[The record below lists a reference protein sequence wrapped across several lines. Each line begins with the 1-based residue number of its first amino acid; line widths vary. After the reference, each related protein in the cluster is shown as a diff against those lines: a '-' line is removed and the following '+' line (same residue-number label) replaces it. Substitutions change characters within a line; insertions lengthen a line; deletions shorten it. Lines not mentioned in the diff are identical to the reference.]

1 MTKKFVV
8 FNVIVVSIF
17 ALYLISLLFIDYSKP
32 VKIAILATYLV
43 IAAVRAMLFIK
54 NFKGKQAPKRQ
65 RALVSEGSSQNN
77 NPVGASVSAGPYGTT
92 VLITGIVVVDDLF
105 GIVADDGLLISATA
119 CFMPTTNM
127 YHYCEVCNERWEQCK
142 AEMNLNIFYSI
153 SGIIL
158 ATLLIAY
165 QKIHLRILSIQP

>member
-54 NFKGKQAPKRQ
+54 NFKGK
-65 RALVSEGSSQNN
+65 
-77 NPVGASVSAGPYGTT
+77 
-92 VLITGIVVVDDLF
+92 
-105 GIVADDGLLISATA
+105 
-119 CFMPTTNM
+119 
-127 YHYCEVCNERWEQCK
+127 
-142 AEMNLNIFYSI
+142 
-153 SGIIL
+153 
-158 ATLLIAY
+158 
-165 QKIHLRILSIQP
+165 